1 MIRNYLGKRPLILR
15 LLILLSGSSIILAI
29 LAILV
34 NIFNITITSGLVLIG
49 LTIFSVAL
57 IMSLFA
63 GLYQISKNYFGEWL
77 PQWSPWWDGI
87 LSGWIFLT
95 FAVCTIS
102 LIIKERSPIYILP
115 IALTFPLIFQGDHYS
130 RERFNPTKLIFL
142 RGLFFFVLILGI
154 IFFSINLRH

>member
-1 MIRNYLGKRPLILR
+1 MIKNYLGKRPLILR

-29 LAILV
+29 LRILV
-34 NIFNITITSGLVLIG
+34 NIFNPTITSDLALLALI
-49 LTIFSVAL
+49 IFSVAL
-57 IMSLFA
+57 IMSLFT
-63 GLYQISKNYFGEWL
+63 GLYQLSKSYFGEWL
-77 PQWSPWWDGI
+77 PRWSPWWDGI
-87 LSGWIFLT
+87 LSSWIFLT

-102 LIIKERSPIYILP
+102 LIIKERSPMIVFP
-115 IALTFPLIFQGDHYS
+115 IALIFPLIFQGDHYS

>member
-15 LLILLSGSSIILAI
+15 LLILLIGYSIILAI
-29 LAILV
+29 LATLV

-63 GLYQISKNYFGEWL
+63 GLYQLSKNYFGEWL

-87 LSGWIFLT
+87 LSGWLFLT
-95 FAVCTIS
+95 LTICTS
-102 LIIKERSPIYILP
+102 LIVQERSLIYILP
-115 IALTFPLIFQGDHYS
+115 ILLIFTLIFQVDHYS
-130 RERFNPTKLIFL
+130 REKFNPTQLLFL
-142 RGLFFFVLILGI
+142 RGLLFLLLILGI
-154 IFFSINLRH
+154 SILISLT